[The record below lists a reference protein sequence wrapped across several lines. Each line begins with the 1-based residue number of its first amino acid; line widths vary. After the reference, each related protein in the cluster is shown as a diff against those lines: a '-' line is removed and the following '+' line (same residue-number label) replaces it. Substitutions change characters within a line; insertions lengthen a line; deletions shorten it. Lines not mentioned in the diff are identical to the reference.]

1 MMCLLTIIA
10 KKLYLDPG
18 SGQVPQA
25 KGERDKK
32 GRTERKKERRKDLV
46 MAT

>member
-1 MMCLLTIIA
+1 MSSNNYC
-10 KKLYLDPG
+10 KKPYLDPG

-32 GRTERKKERRKDLV
+32 GRTERKKERGKDLV